1 MSDFFLA
8 YHATLDFEG
17 LYSCDPQDS
26 GGETWKGISRRN
38 WPMWQGWKIVDEV
51 KRNTT
56 PGQLNMA
63 LNVDEELDEMVCKF
77 YQEVFW
83 NNLSLD
89 AIDEQE
95 IAVEIF
101 DTAVNQGLNTGARFF
116 QHALNLLNNNGRYYG
131 ELEPD
136 GDIGSDTVQAYN
148 AYMLTKNIPG
158 RSRER
163 NIRTLLKVMN
173 WLQLQK
179 YIEICES
186 RPDQEVYLYGW
197 INRT

>member
-1 MSDFFLA
+1 MSDFYSA
-8 YHATLDFEG
+8 YQSTLNLEG
-17 LYSCDPQDS
+17 LYSCDPQDA

-38 WPMWQGWKIVDEV
+38 WPQWQGWKIVDEV
-51 KRNTT
+51 KRNVT
-56 PGQLNMA
+56 PGQMNMA
-63 LNVDEELDEMVCKF
+63 LNADEEIDEMVRKF

-89 AIDEQE
+89 AINDQE

-101 DTAVNQGLNTGARFF
+101 DTAVNQGLTTGARFF
-116 QHALNLLNNNGRYYG
+116 QQSLNLLNNNGRYYSDIKT
-131 ELEPD
+131 D
-136 GDIGSDTVQAYN
+136 GDIGPATIQAYN
-148 AYMLTKNIPG
+148 TYMLTQNIPG
-158 RSRER
+158 RSRDR

-173 WLQLQK
+173 WLQLQR

-186 RPDQEVYLYGW
+186 RPDQEVYIYGW